1 MLLFYVF
8 EEELE
13 IRLRL
18 SYFFFIELSVEVDIF
33 YKNKWIEVFGV
44 GMLYFNVMIKVG
56 YDSKKFYGFAVGLG
70 LERLIMIKYGII
82 DIRYLYKNDLRIFL

>member
-56 YDSKKFYGFAVGLG
+56 YDSKKFYGFVVGLG